1 MFGNP
6 KRETCYP
13 RTFGHRPICTRGEAA
28 TFIPHSSFLTP
39 HSSRAFIQGQG
50 AARPVVYPKTP
61 NLLFFVAFPLTYML
75 KLDIIQNYQSM
86 G

>member
-1 MFGNP
+1 MTSDLN
-6 KRETCYP
+6 T
-13 RTFGHRPICTRGEAA
+13 TFGHRLIYNIRGEAA

-61 NLLFFVAFPLTYML
+61 NLLFFVAFPHTYML